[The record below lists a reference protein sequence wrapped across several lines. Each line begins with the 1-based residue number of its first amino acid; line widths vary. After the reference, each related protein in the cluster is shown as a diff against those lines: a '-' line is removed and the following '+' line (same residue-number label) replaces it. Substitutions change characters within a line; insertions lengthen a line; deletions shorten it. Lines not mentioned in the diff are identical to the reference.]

1 MGAHRRQMTRR
12 RGRRPPAAFFAV
24 GLALAALVVFAGWH
38 AANGQRA
45 AVVAVPAQTREAMPS
60 PSPPP
65 LPAEEAN
72 YDEVTDPAFA
82 GYPEINRF
90 EPDEVEVE
98 MLARMI
104 WGEARGVASDMEK
117 AACVWCVLNRVD
129 DPAFPDTVA
138 AVLTQPRQFAGYS
151 PEYPATEELKA
162 IAADVLT
169 RWEEER
175 AGAAGVGRVLP
186 AEYLFFTGDG
196 KRNHFRTEYRG
207 GTVWGWSLENPY
219 ED

>member
-1 MGAHRRQMTRR
+1 MAAHRRQMKRR
-12 RGRRPPAAFFAV
+12 RGRKPRAAFFVV

-38 AANGQRA
+38 AASGQRA
-45 AVVAVPAQTREAMPS
+45 AVVAVPAQTQAATPS
-60 PSPPP
+60 PLPSTA
-65 LPAEEAN
+65 PAEEAH
-72 YDEVTDPAFA
+72 YDEVTDPAFT
-82 GYPEINRF
+82 GYPEINHF

-104 WGEARGVASDMEK
+104 WGEARGVVSDMEK

-129 DPAFPDTVA
+129 NPDFPDTVA

-169 RWEEER
+169 RWAEEQ
-175 AGAAGVGRVLP
+175 AGAADVGRVLP

-207 GTVWGWSLENPY
+207 GAVWDWSLKNPY
-219 ED
+219 ND